1 MTAARRGKI
10 HSGFISSN
18 PAPRPTVC
26 LETTDSTSLHESAT
40 FLDSAST
47 ARDRQAQLARLGN
60 QFILQNQG
68 ILNQFGATAEM
79 AYDGST
85 VDLIF
90 RTSTR
95 IGALPLVSPKSGR
108 PDFGL
113 VIQPRFGWQGIG
125 PMLTELDGALSPN
138 LFGFRCCR
146 APTGKIPPWVLSTII
161 LLRLRSLLDRLERRF
176 EFSEADCPAPRG
188 PSMARTCH

>member
-18 PAPRPTVC
+18 PAPRPTVR

-95 IGALPLVSPKSGR
+95 IGRGPSVSSKSGR

-113 VIQPRFGWQGIG
+113 AIQPRFGWQGIG
-125 PMLTELDGALSPN
+125 PMLSEMGWRIIPQPLRLPMLPRSD
-138 LFGFRCCR
+138 R
-146 APTGKIPPWVLSTII
+146 KIPPWVLSTII

-188 PSMARTCH
+188 PAV